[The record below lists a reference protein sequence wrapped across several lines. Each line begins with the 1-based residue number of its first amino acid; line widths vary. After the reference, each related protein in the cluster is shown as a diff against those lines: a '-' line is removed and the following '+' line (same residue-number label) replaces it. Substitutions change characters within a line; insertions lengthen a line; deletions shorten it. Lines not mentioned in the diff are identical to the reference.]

1 MSDIDM
7 DMEMEMDMDD
17 IPTSPSHSVDPHE
30 QQPQDQPVKIRKK
43 PGRKPNP
50 ASPALRKAQN
60 RAAQRAFRERKER
73 HMRELEVAIKQIRE
87 QRDKLYLENEQLKA
101 DAEINKSENWY
112 LKGIVLTLQLVCYQ
126 HNLAIPQHG
135 PFVNDQ
141 ALSVMAQSTP
151 EPIAAYLNVN
161 ANSKLPAPTQLS
173 GYRHSIKQRDRYLS
187 SGSIVVTKDDVCQ
200 QQFPALQP
208 MSHPLQQY
216 QQPQPQ
222 QTEIAFAPQSLSPPS
237 DSHNN
242 PTFNNNVHP
251 LHTGNTSSSL
261 SATSVSSP
269 PYQDKHKTNERF
281 SPEKGDDDHLAMP
294 SLSPMEQPMLDHVM
308 SIPRP
313 PQNEPITS
321 NLAAIQTLRLR
332 LRLQS
337 ACARMDS
344 VPFSIQPS
352 ILQLTIPHDPRIDL
366 IPTPHMR
373 DRMIL
378 FREQFDLDDCFKCLL
393 SASVF
398 HGGDP
403 AIAANWQLPKVF
415 FEKYWFLTIDYTLR
429 RTTNRWRR
437 LQGLNE
443 LENDFAKGD
452 DDVIISTATAAENQK
467 SEMEKDNDED
477 VDLTKRQKQDD
488 KTTSWASDP
497 TTLSSEDSAALAGL
511 PALET
516 QQSKQPPNTAVLPN
530 TLESGFGIADL
541 SSYLGVE
548 FSKLEQMQQQQKQHD
563 GGRFNRQAHPIPP
576 DMSTSPLQHPPDLHK
591 HHDNDSFEPVRLTNG
606 YLLPQKSKNSTMNTP
621 APNIV
626 SNSTVTSSPP
636 HPSSLPTSAATATTL
651 GNTLMPSES
660 LPDKPSSL
668 QHIQDPWEKMLL
680 DSNHSGYDMLVNSF
694 LHSDPH
700 TS

>member
-1 MSDIDM
+1 MND
-7 DMEMEMDMDD
+7 MDMDD
-17 IPTSPSHSVDPHE
+17 MPSME
-30 QQPQDQPVKIRKK
+30 KPQEQPVKIRKK

-87 QRDKLYLENEQLKA
+87 QRDKLFLENEQLRA
-101 DAEINKSENWY
+101 DAEINRSENWY

-151 EPIAAYLNVN
+151 GPIAAYLNVN
-161 ANSKLPAPTQLS
+161 ANSKIPTPTQLS
-173 GYRHSIKQRDRYLS
+173 GYQHSIKQRDRYLS
-187 SGSIVVTKDDVCQ
+187 VGSIVVTKDDVCQ
-200 QQFPALQP
+200 QQFSSIHTSPPPPPQQQQQQQSQIGFT
-208 MSHPLQQY
+208 SHPL
-216 QQPQPQ
+216 
-222 QTEIAFAPQSLSPPS
+222 SP
-237 DSHNN
+237 DSCQDI
-242 PTFNNNVHP
+242 NVHP
-251 LHTGNTSSSL
+251 STS
-261 SATSVSSP
+261 
-269 PYQDKHKTNERF
+269 
-281 SPEKGDDDHLAMP
+281 EKDEDEDITMP
-294 SLSPMEQPMLDHVM
+294 DLSPVEQPLMDSM
-308 SIPRP
+308 STASIPRGL
-313 PQNEPITS
+313 QNEPITS

-393 SASVF
+393 SGSVF

-437 LQGLNE
+437 LQGLND
-443 LENDFAKGD
+443 LESDLEKQD
-452 DDVIISTATAAENQK
+452 TIDK
-467 SEMEKDNDED
+467 KDN
-477 VDLTKRQKQDD
+477 KQED
-488 KTTSWASDP
+488 KT
-497 TTLSSEDSAALAGL
+497 SSMNSMDTAALAGI
-511 PALET
+511 PPLEN
-516 QQSKQPPNTAVLPN
+516 QQSLNFTGLSSSIEP
-530 TLESGFGIADL
+530 SFGLADL

-548 FSKLEQMQQQQKQHD
+548 FSKLEQIRQQEQRNSQDNNSQPSSLD
-563 GGRFNRQAHPIPP
+563 IP
-576 DMSTSPLQHPPDLHK
+576 TSPLQHPLSQLNED
-591 HHDNDSFEPVRLTNG
+591 DSFEPVRLTNG
-606 YLLPQKSKNSTMNTP
+606 YLLPQKPKSPVVNPTMTHHPGSVSST
-621 APNIV
+621 A
-626 SNSTVTSSPP
+626 
-636 HPSSLPTSAATATTL
+636 
-651 GNTLMPSES
+651 
-660 LPDKPSSL
+660 L
-668 QHIQDPWEKMLL
+668 QQDQQEPWDNLL
-680 DSNHSGYDMLVNSF
+680 NQPGYDLLVNSF
-694 LHSDPH
+694 LHTDPQ
-700 TS
+700 S